1 MVWAV
6 SLLTTKLSP
15 RRLTHR
21 ADSLAFAVW
30 LGVVTST
37 WPRAHP
43 VLYLQG
49 SSLTVAAPQCI
60 SGRTSYLHVRL
71 AFHPYPQVI
80 PQFCNTGG
88 CEPRRTFTSASLCSW
103 VAHVVSGR
111 LTATCPARSRKPGT
125 RPVQT
130 RFPSGSPPLLGVN
143 QATAKHSPDHSTKGT
158 PSAPWWLVPQW
169 PLTAG
174 AFAGS
179 GSLSS
184 PLRGAFHLSLT
195 VLVRYRSRQFFS
207 LGGWSPRLPTGFP
220 VSRGTQDLRLPSLG
234 LPLRDCHPLGC
245 GFPTASGRPGMG
257 SMAVPSTPARS
268 LRPLPGLG
276 SSPFARHY

>member
-1 MVWAV
+1 LVGGGNQHLAPNPSRALPPV
-6 SLLTTKLSP
+6 SLL
-15 RRLTHR
+15 R
-21 ADSLAFAVW
+21 
-30 LGVVTST
+30 
-37 WPRAHP
+37 
-43 VLYLQG
+43 
-49 SSLTVAAPQCI
+49 VAAPQCI

-111 LTATCPARSRKPGT
+111 LTATCPARVRKPDP

-143 QATAKHSPDHSTKGT
+143 RATAKHSPDHSTKGT
-158 PSAPWWLVPQW
+158 PSAPWWRLPQW

-195 VLVRYRSRQFFS
+195 VLVHYRSRQFFS

-220 VSRGTQDLRLPSLG
+220 VSRGTQDPRPRCSRFPYGIVTLSDAAFQ
-234 LPLRDCHPLGC
+234 PLRVER
-245 GFPTASGRPGMG
+245 APGLAG
-257 SMAVPSTPARS
+257 PSTPARS
-268 LRPLPGLG
+268 LRPCPVWAPPRSLATTEGISFDF
-276 SSPFARHY
+276 SSSGY